1 MVSVKI
7 LYLLSFLLR
16 KYEVNMNCK
25 LTSLFVIPFLFSTAI
40 PARANQSRL
49 LDKNAALQTVAAR
62 ILNNSQY
69 RNIRMNCLSFVT
81 VDSNASFFDVIV
93 HEKQGNGCP
102 SLSNSK
108 PIVERFRIN
117 RNNSRIEQFDKES
130 NRWIAENKVKLKKA
144 NVPIFIGELNR
155 NPQAFNSFMQE
166 NVGKTVYLEIVFGE
180 NKEPMAYRSQEST
193 PFFEVGEKSTK
204 PNSRFNTYFIKQAG
218 NGYNWGKVT
227 NYDDKNRKL
236 SGFFKIGN
244 PKNISQKWTSF
255 DINFISQ

>member
-1 MVSVKI
+1 
-7 LYLLSFLLR
+7 
-16 KYEVNMNCK
+16 MNCK